1 MTNAVI
7 AATGLFTPDQ
17 SISNAELVAAYNA
30 WAERWN
36 AANAVAIAVANREWV
51 GTNALFGPSVDA
63 FVARAWWPLAPAR
76 TGGWRSLEP
85 RLKAAL
91 PALGV
96 VVELYFHPGDLWFR
110 APMDATGARFEPD
123 NLNNCAQLQ
132 AWRALRRHD
141 ARLLACSFTCAG
153 QHAAMYSAFAFSGL
167 CDLLLP
173 PAASRVLGFA
183 SLAQAFSVELL
194 LFWCAATQP
203 WTPLRRAR

>member
-1 MTNAVI
+1 MR
-7 AATGLFTPDQ
+7 FSD
-17 SISNAELVAAYNA
+17 VADA
-30 WAERWN
+30 
-36 AANAVAIAVANREWV
+36 AVALRAAHM
-51 GTNALFGPSVDA
+51 GTHRHGSWGGHVLPGALFLIWGFWWALAASARWHHGARARDA